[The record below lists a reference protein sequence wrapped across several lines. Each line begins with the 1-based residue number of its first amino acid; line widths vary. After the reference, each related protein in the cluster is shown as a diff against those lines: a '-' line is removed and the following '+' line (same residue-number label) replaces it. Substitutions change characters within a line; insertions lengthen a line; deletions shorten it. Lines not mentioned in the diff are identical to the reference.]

1 MDMFSENLALS
12 WLVLGMVLFGLELFT
27 GTFVVMFFAVGALL
41 TALIAWLGVID
52 SLPIQIVIFTLL
64 SGGGLFYFR
73 DKLKIGYKG
82 EIEALKS
89 DVGSVVYLES
99 DVAVGAQT
107 EVQYQGARWPAVNE
121 SGRLL
126 TKGSS
131 VKVAQIDGV
140 KLILK

>member
-52 SLPIQIVIFTLL
+52 SLPIQIVIFTIL

-82 EIEALKS
+82 ETGTLKS
-89 DVGSVVYLES
+89 DIGSVVYLES
-99 DVAVGAQT
+99 DVAVGGQT
-107 EVQYQGARWPAVNE
+107 EVQYQGARWLAVNE
-121 SGRLL
+121 SGRVLA
-126 TKGSS
+126 KGSS
-131 VKVAQIDGV
+131 VKVAQVDGV

>member
-1 MDMFSENLALS
+1 MDMFSDNLAIS

-41 TALIAWLGVID
+41 TALIAWL
-52 SLPIQIVIFTLL
+52 IFTVL

-82 EIEALKS
+82 ETGTLKS
-89 DVGSVVYLES
+89 DVGSAVYLEA
-99 DVAVGAQT
+99 DVAVGGQI
-107 EVQYQGARWPAVNE
+107 EVQYQGARWLAVNE
-121 SGRLL
+121 SGRVL

-131 VKVAQIDGV
+131 VKVAQVDGV

>member
-1 MDMFSENLALS
+1 MDVFSENLALN
-12 WLVLGMVLFGLELFT
+12 WLVLGIVLVGLELFT

-82 EIEALKS
+82 ETGTLKS
-89 DVGSVVYLES
+89 DIGSVVYLDS
-99 DVAVGAQT
+99 DVGVGGQT
-107 EVQYQGARWPAVNE
+107 EVHYQGARWPAVNE
-121 SGRLL
+121 SGRVL
-126 TKGSS
+126 TKGSP
-131 VKVAQIDGV
+131 VKVSKVDGV
-140 KLILK
+140 TLILK